1 MEEVDA
7 LTPVI
12 TVLLLGILSIVISR
26 SIRFSPIVG
35 YLIAGIIAGPH
46 ALGLIPESDT
56 THLLA
61 ELGIVFLLFDIGI
74 HFSLS
79 NIWDVRKDIFILG
92 PLQILLCGSAFAVI
106 AISFQIPPIYSILL
120 GGALALSSTAVV
132 AQSLAERRQRNCPV
146 GRTATAVLIFQ
157 DICAIFLL
165 VFASTIQ
172 SQGQSSTDIGLLSEI
187 SSAFLKGLI
196 GFLTAIILGR
206 YFIKPLFNIVSKTKN
221 EEIFTAIALLI
232 VIATAASTGAIGL
245 SLTLGA
251 FLGGMMISESPHRHV
266 IQTEAKPFR
275 NLLLAFF
282 FISVGM
288 SLDWRIL
295 IEYWLHIIIFIIF
308 LLLIKAILISI
319 SAQALGWSLPGSIQ
333 LGSLL
338 AQGSEFVFV
347 ILAVPQMRGALGE
360 QASGVVITGV
370 AASLAL
376 TPALA
381 KIGNKFARFLWSRS
395 SASAP
400 TSEITPVADTP
411 PVVIFGM
418 DEVGRMVADAL
429 EANNIAYD
437 AIEMDYDRFVTV
449 GSEGYPVA
457 FGDLAD
463 MRLMETIDY
472 AERSAILV
480 TIVRYELLKPL
491 QDIVASRY
499 PNLTRFIAV
508 DSDDEAKQYKKIGM
522 RPIVNRS
529 TPKGIDTVCEILRS
543 QGIEENKIQSWV
555 VRRQS
560 QALEAENNI

>member
-106 AISFQIPPIYSILL
+106 AISFQTPPIYSILL

-172 SQGQSSTDIGLLSEI
+172 NQGQSSTDIGLLSEI

-347 ILAVPQMRGALGE
+347 ILAVPQMRVALGE
-360 QASGVVITGV
+360 QTSGVVITGV

-400 TSEITPVADTP
+400 KSEITPVADTP

-449 GSEGYPVA
+449 GHLYK
-457 FGDLAD
+457 FGDKF
-463 MRLMETIDY
+463 TNY
-472 AERSAILV
+472 WSAILWLSFSCK
-480 TIVRYELLKPL
+480 TEL
-491 QDIVASRY
+491 IR
-499 PNLTRFIAV
+499 
-508 DSDDEAKQYKKIGM
+508 
-522 RPIVNRS
+522 
-529 TPKGIDTVCEILRS
+529 
-543 QGIEENKIQSWV
+543 
-555 VRRQS
+555 
-560 QALEAENNI
+560 